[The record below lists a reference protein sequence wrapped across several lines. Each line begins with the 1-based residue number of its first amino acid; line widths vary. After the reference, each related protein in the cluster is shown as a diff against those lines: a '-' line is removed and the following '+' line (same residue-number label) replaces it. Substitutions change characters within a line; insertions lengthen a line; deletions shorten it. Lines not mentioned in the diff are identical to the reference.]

1 MKVTKKLL
9 AFILCLGFILNG
21 FCVFAQND
29 VSVSME
35 FVEDMV
41 EVDGTAAVKINVSGA
56 VKKVKAN
63 IEYNNYLLNYAG
75 EGLGF
80 DITTG
85 EYIITFTPSDE
96 PYILYCCANIS
107 GPTQLTLKNVTCET
121 DNGSINL
128 GNITAKVTVVP
139 KYVRIYTKE
148 DLNNIRNDLSGA
160 YLLMNDIEFLPEDF
174 LEGGAFYNDGFGWIP
189 IGAVVKEAFKGE
201 FNGNGY
207 TISGLTVNKA
217 YYNYCGLFGVNHGKI
232 TSLRIKDAVIDG
244 RIGINMSAPS
254 GTPNINGDID
264 YEDKDVWTQP
274 DDSITEESLN
284 NYDRTGE
291 STAGVGIICGI
302 NLGSIKNSFAQGTL
316 MGNTVAGGI
325 AGRNNNI
332 ISGCATSVSIKD
344 VNVAGGIAAITSTYS
359 NVSDCVAEGSV
370 EAILSGAII
379 GTVSGKVSRV
389 YSLCEGENIAGN
401 FGKISGATISQSYVF
416 GNAISDAVSEIK
428 PIEELPDLRFDGGEW
443 NYTKEIP
450 YPEALSDLIKDAQ
463 AEIIQGDVND
473 DGAVDTSDLA
483 ALKLY
488 LAGMGTLN
496 EKNADL
502 NADGK
507 VDTVDLASLK
517 LSLAGMN

>member
-1 MKVTKKLL
+1 M
-9 AFILCLGFILNG
+9 
-21 FCVFAQND
+21 
-29 VSVSME
+29 S
-35 FVEDMV
+35 
-41 EVDGTAAVKINVSGA
+41 
-56 VKKVKAN
+56 
-63 IEYNNYLLNYAG
+63 
-75 EGLGF
+75 
-80 DITTG
+80 
-85 EYIITFTPSDE
+85 
-96 PYILYCCANIS
+96 
-107 GPTQLTLKNVTCET
+107 
-121 DNGSINL
+121 
-128 GNITAKVTVVP
+128 AKVTVIP
-139 KYVRIYTKE
+139 KYIRIYTKE

-160 YLLMNDIEFLPEDF
+160 YMLMNDIEFSPEDF

-207 TISGLTVNKA
+207 TISGLTINKA

-232 TSLRIKDAVIDG
+232 TSLRIKDAAIDG
-244 RIGINMSAPS
+244 KIGINMSVPS
-254 GTPNINGDID
+254 GTPSVKGDID

-316 MGNTVAGGI
+316 EGNTVAGGI
-325 AGRNNNI
+325 AGRNNNT
-332 ISGCATSVSIKD
+332 ISCCAANVAIKGVD
-344 VNVAGGIAAITSTYS
+344 VAGGIAGITITYS
-359 NVSDCVAEGSV
+359 NIGDCVAEGTI
-370 EAILSGAII
+370 EATLSGGIV
-379 GTVSGKVSRV
+379 GTVSGKVTRV
-389 YSLCEGENIAGN
+389 YSLCEGENIIGN
-401 FGKISGATISQSYVF
+401 FGKVSGATISQSYVF

-428 PIEELPDLRFDGGEW
+428 SVEELPTLRFDGGDW
-443 NYTKEIP
+443 NYEKNRP
-450 YPEALSDLIKDAQ
+450 YPSSLADLIVSAVL
-463 AEIIQGDVND
+463 GDVNG
-473 DGAVDTSDLA
+473 DGKVDTVDLA